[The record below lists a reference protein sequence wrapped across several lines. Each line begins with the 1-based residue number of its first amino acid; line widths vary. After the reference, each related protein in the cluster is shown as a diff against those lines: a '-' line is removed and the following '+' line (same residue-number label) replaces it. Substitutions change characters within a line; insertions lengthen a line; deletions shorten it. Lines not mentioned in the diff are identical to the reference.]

1 MDITTKITKEMLEKG
16 YEKGLVRIT
25 SSRAA
30 HDGNTARDASEE
42 LEPVAV
48 IGEYWFYA
56 FGMEAES
63 RTVAELLKNTRPR
76 TSSTTSIRLWKR
88 SARTP
93 TTTKP
98 NTATMRRIS
107 ASIFRTLPDLSAA
120 KPQSE

>member
-63 RTVAELLKNTRPR
+63 RTVAEFLKNTPAEDIINDIY
-76 TSSTTSIRLWKR
+76 TTLEAFREDPDDYE
-88 SARTP
+88 AEYGYY
-93 TTTKP
+93 
-98 NTATMRRIS
+98 
-107 ASIFRTLPDLSAA
+107 ASYLREHLQDAA
-120 KPQSE
+120 